1 MRKFAFVIA
10 AIVSSAFPLDRAAH
24 AQSAYVID
32 TAFCKG
38 IDGKECREPISSRE
52 TVDISELEQD
62 PKGNPVIYFWGGLR
76 NRAEVIVKIA
86 FLRTG
91 ECYRERPSLPKEKFL
106 QRRGVW
112 KDMLAKANSLS
123 AADLVARAGFKDV
136 SLQASKVVDL
146 KINIVPASASD
157 KFRTFSFRN
166 VMCPGTFQARLMDS
180 HGNPIAPDEYN
191 DVKTV
196 TFTDVNRSGAG
207 PKVSEIRSR

>member
-1 MRKFAFVIA
+1 MRKIVFVIA
-10 AIVSSAFPLDRAAH
+10 LMISSACPLDQAVH
-24 AQSAYVID
+24 AQNAYVID
-32 TAFCKG
+32 TVFCKG
-38 IDGKECREPISSRE
+38 IDGKDCREPISSGE
-52 TVDISELEQD
+52 TIDISELEQD
-62 PKGNPVIYFWGGLR
+62 PKGNPVIYFWGSLR
-76 NRAEVIVKIA
+76 NHADVIVKIA

-91 ECYRERPSLPKEKFL
+91 DCYREQPSLPKEKFL
-106 QRRGVW
+106 KRGGVL

-136 SLQASKVVDL
+136 SLGASKVVDL
-146 KINIVPASASD
+146 KVNIVPASPSD
-157 KFRTFSFRN
+157 KFRTFSYRN

-207 PKVSEIRSR
+207 AKVSEMR